1 MKSMLPAVKNIL
13 YLTDLSKN
21 SSHVF
26 RYAIRMAKTFQAR
39 ITILHVLKN
48 IDPAMEVP
56 ILIRMG
62 EDAYQKLVKER
73 EDELIEAIRAQL
85 KAFIQKELN
94 EDPDESELVESI
106 HVHEGEPVAEIL
118 ETAERFNCDLLVMG
132 DHSKGRLTYTFLG
145 STVEK
150 VLRRSRRPVLVVPI
164 PAKKVEDN
172 EISV

>member
-1 MKSMLPAVKNIL
+1 MLPTVKNIL

-21 SSHVF
+21 ASQVF
-26 RYAIRMAKTFQAR
+26 RYALQLAKTFEGR

-62 EDAYQKLVKER
+62 ETAYQGLVKER
-73 EDELIEAIRAQL
+73 EDEIIDGILERL
-85 KAFIQKELN
+85 KAFLRKELR
-94 EDPDESELVESI
+94 EDPDESGLVASI
-106 HVHEGEPVAEIL
+106 YVHEGDPVSEIL
-118 ETAERFNCDLLVMG
+118 DTADRIDCDILVMG
-132 DHSKGRLTYTFLG
+132 DHSKGRLAYTFLG

-164 PAKKVEDN
+164 SAKDDPEAS
-172 EISV
+172 SV